1 MSRFVDTLVATAAG
15 GGQQRGMVTGEPT
28 EPVRRTWAEI
38 HEQAKKLAGGLVTGV
53 PARSAP
59 DEGARA
65 EEDRPGAGVPQ
76 DTGGLKPGTPV
87 AVLAAAPALIAPT
100 VQGVWLAGGSV
111 TMLHQ
116 PTPRTDLAVWAEDT
130 VKVLN
135 MIGAGLVLL
144 GEPFDAL
151 APVLTEH
158 GIAFRLISELLE
170 AEPLAEPVPVG
181 EDDLALLQLTSG
193 STAEPKAVRINHGNL
208 YVNIKA
214 MVERAEF
221 VFESDV
227 MVSWLPTFHDMGMVG
242 FLTVPM
248 TFGVELIKITPVEFL
263 SGPLI
268 WPALITKYRA
278 TTTAAPNF
286 AYAIVGR
293 RLARV
298 EEDDAYDLSTLRI
311 ALNGAE
317 PIDETAVQT
326 FTDAGA
332 RFKMPAECV
341 FPAYG
346 MAEATLAVSF
356 APLFTGLTL
365 DFVEADALEADNRAV
380 PVPEGDL
387 RRGTDEVRSFA
398 VLGRPLDGLEAQIV
412 DGEGNVLGERQ
423 VGEIRLRGEAVTPGY
438 LTVDGPVPTQDA
450 EGWLATGDLGYL
462 IDGQIVICGRQK
474 DVIIMG
480 GRNIYPTD
488 IERAATSVEGVRAGN
503 AVAVRIDAGTRRE
516 RFAVVLESKLAGD
529 AEAERTLV
537 KQVVARVR
545 DAVDLRPF
553 AVVVLPSG
561 SLPKTPSGKVK
572 RAATATQF
580 ADRIQQS
587 ATR

>member
-1 MSRFVDTLVATAAG
+1 MSRFVDTLVATANG
-15 GGQQRGMVTGEPT
+15 GGQLRGMVTGEPK
-28 EPVRRTWAEI
+28 EPVRRTWAEV
-38 HEQAKKLAGGLVTGV
+38 HEQARRLAGGLV
-53 PARSAP
+53 
-59 DEGARA
+59 EGGL
-65 EEDRPGAGVPQ
+65 RPGSA
-76 DTGGLKPGTPV
+76 V

-130 VKVLN
+130 VKVLR
-135 MIGAGLVLL
+135 MIDSNLVVL

-158 GIAFRLISELLE
+158 GIGYRLISDLLD
-170 AEPLAEPVPVG
+170 AEPIAEPVPSG

-193 STAEPKAVRINHGNL
+193 STAEPKAVRITHGNL
-208 YVNIKA
+208 YTNVKA

-221 VFESDV
+221 EFDKDV

-248 TFGVELIKITPVEFL
+248 TFGVELVKITPVEFL

-268 WPALITKYRA
+268 WPGLISKYRA

-293 RLARV
+293 RLAKV
-298 EEDDAYDLSTLRI
+298 EDDDAYDLSTLRI

-317 PIDETAVQT
+317 PIDETAVKT

-365 DFVEADALEADNRAV
+365 DVVEAHALEADNRAV
-380 PVPEGDL
+380 PVPEGDP

-398 VLGRPLDGLEAQIV
+398 VLGRPLEGLEAEIV
-412 DGEGNVLGERQ
+412 DEHGKRLGERE
-423 VGEIRLRGEAVTPGY
+423 VGEIRLRGPAVTPGY
-438 LTVDGPVPTQDA
+438 LTVDGPKPTQDA

-462 IDGQIVICGRQK
+462 IDGQIVICGRRK

-529 AEAERTLV
+529 AEAERALAKEV
-537 KQVVARVR
+537 AARVR
-545 DAVDLRPF
+545 DAVDLRPY
-553 AVVVLPSG
+553 AVVVLPTG

-572 RAATATQF
+572 RAATAAQF
-580 ADRIQQS
+580 ADQINS
-587 ATR
+587 AAH